1 MSQFGFFL
9 WFLQLSGF
17 FPSVFFG
24 FLFYTYGYVPGSV
37 FLYFFPLVFCGFLV
51 SFLRFFWFIKFVYV
65 NAKFVYVRMQTL
77 YLYMCIHTY
86 IQKFCIVVYIF
97 YTYKNISF
105 IVVVSV

>member
-37 FLYFFPLVFCGFLV
+37 FLYFFLWFFAV
-51 SFLRFFWFIKFVYV
+51 FWF
-65 NAKFVYVRMQTL
+65 L
-77 YLYMCIHTY
+77 
-86 IQKFCIVVYIF
+86 
-97 YTYKNISF
+97 SF
-105 IVVVSV
+105 GSFGL